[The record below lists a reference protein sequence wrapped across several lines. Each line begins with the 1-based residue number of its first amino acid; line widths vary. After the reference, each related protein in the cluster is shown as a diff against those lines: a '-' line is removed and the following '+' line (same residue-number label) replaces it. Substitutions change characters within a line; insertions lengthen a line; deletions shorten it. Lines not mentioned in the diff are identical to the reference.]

1 MGCNIWGRFE
11 TRCLIQHQQ
20 GEQMNRKG
28 FTLIGLLI
36 VVVIIGILAAIA
48 IPKFANTKEKAY
60 ISSMKSDLRNMV
72 TAEEAY
78 FADSIKYT
86 TSTSCVNP
94 APAGNAAWCPTVG
107 NSAGTITVGTGTAA
121 GWSVSLTRSEER
133 RVGKEYRSRGSP
145 KPEDTT
151 ADAAGGAD
159 CG

>member
-1 MGCNIWGRFE
+1 MSPVSQFL
-11 TRCLIQHQQ
+11 T
-20 GEQMNRKG
+20 GEVVQMNRKG
-28 FTLIGLLI
+28 FTLIELLI

-107 NSAGTITVGTGTAA
+107 NSAGTITVGTGTAS
-121 GWSVSLTRSEER
+121 GWSVSLTNINTAKSCAIY
-133 RVGKEYRSRGSP
+133 VGAVTP
-145 KPEDTT
+145 TAPATT
-151 ADAAGGAD
+151 DRKSGV
-159 CG
+159 